1 MLCFQYEPIIVFR
14 KEDLPMGYYFH
25 DEQAI
30 SAKTQDIRTVLE
42 TVANRYIGQNPP
54 FGVSYYTYQKN
65 GIRQDK
71 HYRFVF
77 DFAGIY
83 PLAANE
89 TSVYAWSKLWSDD
102 DTSMTFELSCFGPV
116 IIYCNGE
123 RVYKPN
129 VLIERRM
136 DLSASFTVQLKKG
149 WNNFVL
155 RFIRTNI
162 GCGGILGAVSS
173 RNRPQ
178 SFIVPSADREGQR
191 GWLYTLP
198 LKKPLEKLPEAG
210 MTEEETGVAWYP
222 LKDWLPEEKAM
233 GQMKR
238 MYSLRKNCW
247 AVGWTKLFAE
257 KSGEYIIRGGNT
269 GSIQIYLDN
278 NPLYESGKSGEFEFK
293 TELKYGYYDLFV
305 INQCGD
311 TDWGFELDCF
321 AEDKNVRFINPLNVK
336 GTDDKWIYAGP
347 FELPVR
353 FEPGNFRPADR
364 PLKGAGCD
372 VFWRLDKP
380 HTVIRP
386 YNDNKLFGHWNYPL
400 GVTLYGIAEAG
411 RFTEDNALLEYVKK
425 HVEFCTRF
433 FEYSLWDRDRYGAA
447 SMHNLLSTISTLDD
461 CGSFGSLMLEVSDEL
476 SDENYVKIADY
487 IADFI
492 KNKLDRLPDGAFYRV
507 NPEHLLMDQTLW
519 ADDLYMS
526 IPFLCRYYRLSGRQE
541 YIDDAAKQLILYHK
555 YLYRP
560 DRKIMSHVYDVR
572 HRKATEVS
580 WGRGNGWVA
589 FSYSE
594 LLRFL
599 PENHGLRDELVKNFN
614 DLCEGYLSL
623 QDENGMWHQ
632 VLTDYESYPEASC
645 TSMFACAFARG
656 VRNSWLREPG
666 KYVDAVAKAWKGL
679 CSEAIDM
686 HGNVYGI
693 CRGSGFSFSEDYYKN
708 DLGWLLNDTH
718 GTGIVLLAGV
728 EYGKLMEWIKNG
740 GNKDV

>member
-1 MLCFQYEPIIVFR
+1 
-14 KEDLPMGYYFH
+14 MGYYFH
-25 DEQAI
+25 NEHAV
-30 SAKTQDIRTVLE
+30 SVKTQDIKTVLK

-54 FGVSYYTYQKN
+54 FGVSYYAYQKN

-77 DFAGIY
+77 DFQDLY
-83 PLAANE
+83 PLAGLE
-89 TSVYAWSKLWSDD
+89 SSVYAWSKLWSDED
-102 DTSMTFELSCFGPV
+102 MTMAFEISCFGPV

-129 VLIERRM
+129 VLLERRS
-136 DLSASFTVQLKKG
+136 DLSATFSVQLKKG

-155 RFIRTNI
+155 RFIRTNT
-162 GCGGILGAVSS
+162 GCGGILGAISS

-178 SFIVPSADREGQR
+178 SFIVPSLEREGQR

-198 LKKPLEKLPEAG
+198 LKEPLKKLPEPG
-210 MTEEETGVAWYP
+210 MTEEETGLCWYP
-222 LKDWLPEEKAM
+222 LRDWLPEEETM

-238 MYSLRKNCW
+238 MYSLKKGCY
-247 AVGWTKLFAE
+247 AIAWTRLFAE
-257 KSGEYIIRGGNT
+257 KNGEYSIRGSNT
-269 GSIQIYLDN
+269 GNVQFYIDDKLIYSS
-278 NPLYESGKSGEFEFK
+278 EKSGEFEFK
-293 TELKYGYYDLFV
+293 INLKYGHYNVLV
-305 INQCGD
+305 INQCGN
-311 TDWGFELDCF
+311 TDWGFKADCF
-321 AEDKNVRFINPLNVK
+321 YENKSISFINPLNVK
-336 GTDDKWIYAGP
+336 GTDEKWIYAGP
-347 FELPVR
+347 FSLPVNI
-353 FEPGNFRPADR
+353 EPGIIYSADR
-364 PLKGAGCD
+364 PLDGAGCK
-372 VFWRLDKP
+372 VFWKLDKP

-400 GVTLYGIAEAG
+400 GVTLYGIIEAG
-411 RFTEDNALLEYVKK
+411 RFTGDNSLIEYAAK
-425 HVEFCTRF
+425 HVEICTRF
-433 FEYSLWDRDRYGAA
+433 FEYALWERDRYGAA

-476 SDENYVKIADY
+476 TGDDYARIADY

-492 KNKLDRLPDGAFYRV
+492 KNKLHRLPDGAFYRV
-507 NPEHLLMDQTLW
+507 NPEHLLMDETIW

-526 IPFLCRYYRLSGRQE
+526 VPFLCRYYRLTGRQE
-541 YIDDAAKQLILYHK
+541 FIDDAARQLILYHK

-560 DRKIMSHVYDVR
+560 DKKIMSHVYDVK

-594 LLRFL
+594 LLKFL
-599 PENHGLRDELVKNFN
+599 PEEHELRGELLKNFN
-614 DLCEGYLSL
+614 ELCEGYLAL
-623 QDENGMWHQ
+623 QDEKGLWHQ
-632 VLTDYESYPEASC
+632 VLTDHQSYPESSC

-656 VRNSWLREPG
+656 VRNSWLENHG
-666 KYVDAVAKAWKGL
+666 KYIEAVLRAWRGL
-679 CSEAIDM
+679 CNEAIDKD
-686 HGNVYGI
+686 GNVYGI

-728 EYGKLMEWIKNG
+728 EYGKLLDWLSNG
-740 GNKDV
+740 GKQYV

>member
-1 MLCFQYEPIIVFR
+1 
-14 KEDLPMGYYFH
+14 
-25 DEQAI
+25 
-30 SAKTQDIRTVLE
+30 
-42 TVANRYIGQNPP
+42 
-54 FGVSYYTYQKN
+54 
-65 GIRQDK
+65 
-71 HYRFVF
+71 
-77 DFAGIY
+77 
-83 PLAANE
+83 
-89 TSVYAWSKLWSDD
+89 
-102 DTSMTFELSCFGPV
+102 MTFELSCFGPV

-222 LKDWLPEEKAM
+222 LKDWLPKKKRWSDEKNVFTEEKLL
-233 GQMKR
+233 GCR
-238 MYSLRKNCW
+238 
-247 AVGWTKLFAE
+247 WTKLFAE
-257 KSGEYIIRGGNT
+257 KSGEIHNKGEEIPAVYRYTWTII
-269 GSIQIYLDN
+269 
-278 NPLYESGKSGEFEFK
+278 PLYESGKSGEFEFK

-347 FELPVR
+347 FEVAGQV
-353 FEPGNFRPADR
+353 EPGNFRPADR

-433 FEYSLWDRDRYGAA
+433 FEYP
-447 SMHNLLSTISTLDD
+447 
-461 CGSFGSLMLEVSDEL
+461 C
-476 SDENYVKIADY
+476 
-487 IADFI
+487 
-492 KNKLDRLPDGAFYRV
+492 
-507 NPEHLLMDQTLW
+507 
-519 ADDLYMS
+519 
-526 IPFLCRYYRLSGRQE
+526 
-541 YIDDAAKQLILYHK
+541 
-555 YLYRP
+555 
-560 DRKIMSHVYDVR
+560 
-572 HRKATEVS
+572 
-580 WGRGNGWVA
+580 
-589 FSYSE
+589 
-594 LLRFL
+594 
-599 PENHGLRDELVKNFN
+599 
-614 DLCEGYLSL
+614 
-623 QDENGMWHQ
+623 
-632 VLTDYESYPEASC
+632 
-645 TSMFACAFARG
+645 
-656 VRNSWLREPG
+656 
-666 KYVDAVAKAWKGL
+666 
-679 CSEAIDM
+679 
-686 HGNVYGI
+686 
-693 CRGSGFSFSEDYYKN
+693 
-708 DLGWLLNDTH
+708 
-718 GTGIVLLAGV
+718 GTGTDTVPQACII
-728 EYGKLMEWIKNG
+728 YFPR
-740 GNKDV
+740 

>member
-1 MLCFQYEPIIVFR
+1 
-14 KEDLPMGYYFH
+14 MGYYFP
-25 DEQAI
+25 DELSI
-30 SAKTQDIRTVLE
+30 FSKTQDIKTVLE

-54 FGVSYYTYQKN
+54 FGVSYYAYQKN

-71 HYRFVF
+71 HYRYVF
-77 DFAGIY
+77 DFADIY
-83 PLAANE
+83 PLAGLE

-102 DTSMTFELSCFGPV
+102 DMPMTFEISCFGPV

-123 RVYKPN
+123 RVFKPN
-129 VLIERRM
+129 VLIERKSE
-136 DLSASFTVQLKKG
+136 LSASFTVKLKKG

-173 RNRPQ
+173 RNRPL
-178 SFIVPSADREGQR
+178 SFIVPSRDRDGQK

-198 LKKPLEKLPEAG
+198 LKEPLEKLPELG
-210 MTEEETGVAWYP
+210 MTEEETGLCWYP
-222 LKDWLPEEKAM
+222 LKEWLPEEKAM

-238 MYSLRKNCW
+238 MYSLRKGCY
-247 AVGWTKLFAE
+247 AIGWTKLLAE
-257 KSGEYIIRGGNT
+257 KNGEYTIKGTNS
-269 GSIQIYLDN
+269 GSIQIYLDDKRV
-278 NPLYESGKSGEFEFK
+278 YVSDKSGEFEFK
-293 TELKYGYYDLFV
+293 IQLKYGCYNLFV
-305 INQCGD
+305 INQCGE
-311 TDWGFELDCF
+311 TDWGFT
-321 AEDKNVRFINPLNVK
+321 AECLFEDRKVMFVNPLNVK
-336 GTDDKWIYAGP
+336 GTDEKWIYAGP
-347 FELPVR
+347 FSQPV
-353 FEPGNFRPADR
+353 NFDPEKICSADI
-364 PLKGAGCD
+364 PLDGAKGK

-400 GVTLYGIAEAG
+400 GVTLYGLAEAG
-411 RFTEDNALLEYVKK
+411 RFIKDSSLVDYVTK
-425 HVEFCTRF
+425 HVELCTRF
-433 FEYSLWDRDRYGAA
+433 FDYAMWDRDRYGAA
-447 SMHNLLSTISTLDD
+447 SMHNLLSTLSTLDD
-461 CGSFGSLMLEVSDEL
+461 CGSFGSLMLEVSGEL
-476 SDENYVKIADY
+476 NDDAYVRIADY

-492 KNKLDRLPDGAFYRV
+492 RNRLDRLPDGAFYRV

-526 IPFLCRYYRLSGRQE
+526 VPFLCRYYKLTGRQE
-541 YIDDAAKQLILYHK
+541 FIDDAAKQLVLYHK

-560 DRKIMSHVYDVR
+560 DKKIMSHVYDVR

-599 PENHGLRDELVKNFN
+599 PENHELREELIRNFN
-614 DLCEGYLSL
+614 DLCEGYLAL
-623 QDENGMWHQ
+623 QDEKGMWHQ
-632 VLTDYESYPEASC
+632 VLTDPDSYPEASC

-656 VRNSWLREPG
+656 VRNSWLNEPE
-666 KYVDAVAKAWKGL
+666 KYIEAVEKAWKGL
-679 CSEAIDM
+679 CSEAIDL

-728 EYGKLMEWIKNG
+728 EYGKLLEWLDNG
-740 GNKDV
+740 GI